1 MFSYTIC
8 NYADKVLFRKQCL
21 ALEKHIPNL
30 EKGSYLHNVDDSM
43 IQVYKHPKGEIK
55 VFNDTEVDAL
65 YIDSDFDLQPYFA
78 K

>member
-8 NYADKVLFRKQCL
+8 NCADRELFRKQCL

-30 EKGSYLHNVDDSM
+30 EKGIYLRDVDDSM
-43 IQVYKHPKGEIK
+43 IQIYKHPRGEIK
-55 VFNDTEVDAL
+55 VHNDTEVGAL
-65 YIDSDFDLQPYFA
+65 YIDAEFDLRPYFA